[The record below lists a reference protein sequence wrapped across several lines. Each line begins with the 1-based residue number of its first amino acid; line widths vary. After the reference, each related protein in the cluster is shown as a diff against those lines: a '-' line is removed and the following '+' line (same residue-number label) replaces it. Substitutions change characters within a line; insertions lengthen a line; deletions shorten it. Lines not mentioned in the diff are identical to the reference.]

1 MWEQLQIIAEKSVNS
16 QLYLCG
22 MSLIYITGIILL
34 AAVLLK
40 FRQYQKHPQATDLTI
55 THFFSTREM
64 VLCVLVLFIFWNK
77 SIGQFPLT
85 DSIEQYV
92 FFAIGAFGVIF
103 GLIWHLKAKADIG
116 LLWSDGIEIKNRH
129 QLQTTGAYALARHP
143 MYASLLMW
151 CWGASLLMFNW
162 ITLGLVCAVFL
173 PLMIIRARDEEK
185 QLIKK
190 NPDYELYRQNVRMLT
205 VTTSGFCS
213 LAVRVILVGI
223 LLYFLVAHKITLS
236 AVVFLSFLH
245 LYFGY
250 AFMPEKVA
258 FSYRSKS
265 GMLLIFGLLGL
276 YVWPPFLYFY
286 YVIAAMCLYGLKW
299 NCPCMWVYEKYHRC
313 PCFVLLQKCAGKCK
327 IK

>member
-1 MWEQLQIIAEKSVNS
+1 MWEQLHILAEKSVNP
-16 QLYLCG
+16 QLYIWG
-22 MSLIYITGIILL
+22 TILIDLTGLILL

-40 FRQYQKHPQATDLTI
+40 FWQHRKHPQTTEVI
-55 THFFSTREM
+55 FEHFFSTREM
-64 VLCVLVLFIFWNK
+64 TLCVLVLFIFWTH
-77 SIGQFPLT
+77 SLGQFPIVDVIT
-85 DSIEQYV
+85 QYI
-92 FFAIGAFGVIF
+92 FFALGLCGVLF
-103 GLIWHLKAKADIG
+103 GLVWHLKAKADIG
-116 LLWSDGIEIKNRH
+116 LLWSDGIEIKNNH

-151 CWGASLLMFNW
+151 CWGAGLMMFNW
-162 ITLGLVCAVFL
+162 MTLVLICAVFL

-185 QLIKK
+185 LLTDK
-190 NPDYELYRQNVRMLT
+190 NPDYVLYRQNVRMLT
-205 VTTSGFCS
+205 VTTSGFWS
-213 LAVRVILVGI
+213 IAVRVVLVGM
-223 LLYFLVAHKITLS
+223 LLYFLVAHKTTLS
-236 AVVFLSFLH
+236 IVIIQSFLH

-265 GMLLIFGLLGL
+265 GMLLIFGLLGI

-286 YVIAAMCLYGLKW
+286 YVIAAMCIYGLKW